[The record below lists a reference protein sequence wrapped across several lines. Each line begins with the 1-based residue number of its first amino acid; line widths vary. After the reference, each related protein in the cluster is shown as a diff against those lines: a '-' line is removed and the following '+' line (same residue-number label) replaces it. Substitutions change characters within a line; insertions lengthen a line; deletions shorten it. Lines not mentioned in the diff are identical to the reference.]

1 MFLPIGLFS
10 LNFRGYIYLRRHIQG
25 FFNKENHKRFFY
37 KKKHNIYSKPYNTV
51 QQLNTLFQLVFSKQT
66 LDMIRQ
72 LTIKDKIKQT
82 FRFCFIDTY
91 HT

>member
-1 MFLPIGLFS
+1 MGFLFLLI
-10 LNFRGYIYLRRHIQG
+10 YIHSFI
-25 FFNKENHKRFFY
+25 FFIKKE
-37 KKKHNIYSKPYNTV
+37 NIYSKPYNTV
-51 QQLNTLFQLVFSKQT
+51 QQLYTLFQSVVSKQT

-72 LTIKDKIKQT
+72 LTIKDKIKQK